1 MGFEELRTQI
11 LAQFPSMGPQLRQAA
26 QYALDNPSEVAVSS
40 VRKLAEAAGVKPN
53 TFMRLAWLLGF
64 NGFEEFREPYRK
76 LVTRTG
82 ESFPDRARWLQS
94 LAKSGQHGHLY
105 SQMASSSISNVEHLF
120 SATRIDE
127 LSDLARRMV
136 AARNV
141 FILGLGTCFSVAHG
155 FWYVG
160 RMAVDNFTLLPQH
173 GALPMDDISRLSAE
187 DVLVVVSFNPYRS
200 EVAQSARLARARGA
214 YVVSITD
221 SQASPASLGA
231 DRVLV
236 TPTRTPQFFP
246 STQAATALLET
257 LLAFII
263 AESGAGVIDRIN
275 AFHRL
280 REETGAY
287 ERGFG

>member
-1 MGFEELRTQI
+1 
-11 LAQFPSMGPQLRQAA
+11 
-26 QYALDNPSEVAVSS
+26 
-40 VRKLAEAAGVKPN
+40 VK
-53 TFMRLAWLLGF
+53 
-64 NGFEEFREPYRK
+64 
-76 LVTRTG
+76 RTG

-94 LAKSGQHGHLY
+94 LARSGQHGHLY
-105 SQMASSSISNVEHLF
+105 SQVASSSISNVEHLF
-120 SATRIDE
+120 STTRIDD

-136 AARNV
+136 SARNV

-173 GALPMDDISRLSAE
+173 GALPMDDVSRLSND
-187 DVLVVVSFNPYRS
+187 DVLVVISFNPYRS
-200 EVAQSARLARARGA
+200 EVTQSARLAKERGA

-221 SQASPASLGA
+221 SQASPASIGA
-231 DRVLV
+231 VCV
-236 TPTRTPQFFP
+236 FMTPTRTPQIFA
-246 STQAATALLET
+246 SMQAATALLEA

-263 AESGAGVIDRIN
+263 AESGPGVIDRIN

-287 ERGFG
+287 ERGIG